1 VVWIL
6 GFNVYSV
13 TVANDGGV
21 ITQIVIVEDSVAW
34 KVAARNLCNG
44 LTRMVMELLTNPNVL
59 RYENSFAMGAVIM
72 VDYKAEIQA
81 VVPTQGLLL
90 HHDHNL
96 I

>member
-1 VVWIL
+1 MLVL
-6 GFNVYSV
+6 NVGSV

-21 ITQIVIVEDSVAW
+21 ITQIAIVEDSVAW
-34 KVAARNLCNG
+34 KVVAARNLCNG
-44 LTRMVMELLTNPNVL
+44 LTGMVMEPLTNPNVL

-72 VDYKAEIQA
+72 VDHKAVIQA
-81 VVPTQGLLL
+81 VVPAQGLLL